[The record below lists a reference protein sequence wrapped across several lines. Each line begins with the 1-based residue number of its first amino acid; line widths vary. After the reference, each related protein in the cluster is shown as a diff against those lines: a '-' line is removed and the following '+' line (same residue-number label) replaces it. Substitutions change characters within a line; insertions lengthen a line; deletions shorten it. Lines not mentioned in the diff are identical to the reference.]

1 MGSHFSKSAIITIFV
16 ALMTFMIPAIA
27 GAAEVIFPVSAY
39 TPEELAKVRQW
50 EKTWAGQ
57 KIDKSNIDQVAEF
70 MPASYVEIY
79 KNPEEWGGQPEG
91 NYFNIVPY
99 RQIIE
104 TKGMIAATKKYSPM
118 VKTDV
123 EGKIIN
129 YDEIAGFPFPDPKT
143 GLEIAYNTECQT
155 RGDTYHMNWKG
166 GVVDPRKRSERP
178 SDQVF
183 KEMFFIHRV
192 DVDPRPAILKNPK
205 GYHKGQFLHFNKPAE
220 MHNSRLIVMKFIDE
234 TKEYSSYLYYSE
246 FRRIRRLSQAE
257 RTNAIDGQDQIYD
270 DGNMWDGYLSRNKY
284 NYTGKKE
291 LLLARHQDVNDIKHI
306 YGEALSSGYTF
317 ERCNTYVVEVVSK
330 NPNYIYSKRIWY
342 IDPETYMIHWQE
354 MYDQVGKYWKCF
366 NQPTNNI
373 KNDNGEMKNFMAA
386 YIMQDMQRR
395 HSGQTQ
401 VRVKELGY
409 KMNPKQFSLTNLQRT
424 Y

>member
-1 MGSHFSKSAIITIFV
+1 MESHNSKSAIITIFV
-16 ALMTFMIPAIA
+16 ALMTFMIPVIA

-39 TPEELAKVRQW
+39 TPEDLAKVRQW
-50 EKTWAGQ
+50 EKTWAGK

-79 KNPEEWGGQPEG
+79 KNPEKWGGPPEG

-129 YDEIAGFPFPDPKT
+129 YAEIAGFPFPDPKT

-166 GVVDPRKRSERP
+166 GVVDPRKRSVRP
-178 SDQVF
+178 SDQIF

-205 GYHKGQFLHFNKPAE
+205 GYHKGQFLHFNKPSE

-234 TKEYSSYLYYSE
+234 IKEYSSYLYYSE

-257 RTNAIDGQDQIYD
+257 RTNAIDGSDQIYD
-270 DGNMWDGYLSRNKY
+270 DGNMWDGYLSRNSYKFM
-284 NYTGKKE
+284 GKKE
-291 LLLARHQDVNDIKHI
+291 LFLARHQDINDIKPLT
-306 YGEALSSGYTF
+306 GEAISSGYTF

-330 NPNYIYSKRIWY
+330 DPNYIYSKRIWY

-354 MYDQVGKYWKCF
+354 MYDQVGQYWKCF

-386 YIMQDMQRR
+386 YIMQDMQRT
-395 HSGQTQ
+395 HSGQTKIT
-401 VRVKELGY
+401 VKRLSY

>member
-1 MGSHFSKSAIITIFV
+1 
-16 ALMTFMIPAIA
+16 
-27 GAAEVIFPVSAY
+27 
-39 TPEELAKVRQW
+39 
-50 EKTWAGQ
+50 
-57 KIDKSNIDQVAEF
+57 
-70 MPASYVEIY
+70 
-79 KNPEEWGGQPEG
+79 
-91 NYFNIVPY
+91 
-99 RQIIE
+99 
-104 TKGMIAATKKYSPM
+104 
-118 VKTDV
+118 
-123 EGKIIN
+123 
-129 YDEIAGFPFPDPKT
+129 
-143 GLEIAYNTECQT
+143 
-155 RGDTYHMNWKG
+155 
-166 GVVDPRKRSERP
+166 
-178 SDQVF
+178 
-183 KEMFFIHRV
+183 
-192 DVDPRPAILKNPK
+192 
-205 GYHKGQFLHFNKPAE
+205 
-220 MHNSRLIVMKFIDE
+220 
-234 TKEYSSYLYYSE
+234 
-246 FRRIRRLSQAE
+246 LSQAE

-409 KMNPKQFSLTNLQRT
+409 KMSPKQFSLTNLQRT